1 LHRRIGER
9 LEQGYGE
16 QARELA
22 AELAVHFERG
32 REHHKAVWYQQ
43 QAGQRA
49 LQRSANHEALAHLT
63 KGLALLKLLPATADR
78 LQQELVL
85 QTMLGSVLIAAKG
98 YAAPET
104 GAVYAQARKLCQQL
118 GETTQLFP
126 VLAGLWGF
134 YVSRPEHKTAYELG
148 EQLLHLAESRQDPAW
163 LVEAHWTLGLSLFC
177 LGEVAAARTYLERSI
192 AVAAAHEQSTPAFL
206 YGHDPVMSSLGFV
219 ANTLWHLGYP
229 EQALEKSQAAV
240 ARAREVAHPYSQAY
254 ALAKAAQCHWLRREE
269 LATTK
274 QAEAGIRLSD
284 EHGIPLFS
292 SMSAVLRGRAMVEQ
306 GEAEAGIEQ
315 MHQGLVAYQATGAG
329 MMQPY
334 FLALL
339 AEGYG
344 QVGHV
349 REGLAVVAQAL
360 AMIDKTGER
369 YWEAEL
375 YRLKGELLLAQEGK
389 NQKAKG
395 LAPSP

>member
-1 LHRRIGER
+1 
-9 LEQGYGE
+9 
-16 QARELA
+16 
-22 AELAVHFERG
+22 
-32 REHHKAVWYQQ
+32 
-43 QAGQRA
+43 
-49 LQRSANHEALAHLT
+49 
-63 KGLALLKLLPATADR
+63 
-78 LQQELVL
+78 
-85 QTMLGSVLIAAKG
+85 
-98 YAAPET
+98 
-104 GAVYAQARKLCQQL
+104 
-118 GETTQLFP
+118 
-126 VLAGLWGF
+126 
-134 YVSRPEHKTAYELG
+134 
-148 EQLLHLAESRQDPAW
+148 
-163 LVEAHWTLGLSLFC
+163 
-177 LGEVAAARTYLERSI
+177 
-192 AVAAAHEQSTPAFL
+192 
-206 YGHDPVMSSLGFV
+206 MSSLGFV